1 MKKQLIGITIGSLQI
16 KYGDMRALE
25 IAKEIGADAIDFSLD
40 YYLNDYRQK
49 DNIYSKSEEE
59 IVAYYTKVGEYARSL
74 GLIISQTHG
83 KLAGLHF
90 DDPEFNDALMKNMHI
105 DILATA
111 ALGAPV
117 CVIHTI
123 SSIYHG
129 PDADPE
135 MMQRLNYEMFTGLL
149 PYAKEKGVKIATE
162 TFGDANNRQKN
173 FCCIDFFGSF
183 DNFMEGYRR
192 VKESEYGDMFTVCI
206 DTGHC
211 NKAMRFGEPN
221 PADFIRRFGSDISVL
236 HLHDNNTLTDQHKP
250 PLTGDIDWNDV
261 MDALDEV
268 GYDGIYNLEISLRC
282 FGEEM
287 LVETAEFG
295 IKIFRNF
302 LEQRAKK
309 KAAENA

>member
-1 MKKQLIGITIGSLQI
+1 MKKLIGISICSLQI

-25 IAKEIGADAIDFSLD
+25 IAKEIGADAVDFGLD
-40 YYLNDYRQK
+40 WYKNDYRCE

-59 IVAYYTKVGEYARSL
+59 IVAYYKKVGEYARSL
-74 GLIISQTHG
+74 GLIVSQTHG
-83 KLAGLHF
+83 KLAGLHY
-90 DDPEFNDALMKNMHI
+90 DDPEFNEALMKNMHI

-111 ALGAPV
+111 AIGAPV

-149 PYAKEKGVKIATE
+149 PYAKKMGVKIATE
-162 TFGDANNRQKN
+162 TFGDANNKQKQ
-173 FCCIDFFGSF
+173 FCCLDFFGGF
-183 DNFMEGYRR
+183 DNFVEGYRR

-211 NKAMRFGEPN
+211 NKAMRFGQPN

-250 PLTGDIDWNDV
+250 PLTGDINWDDV

-268 GYDGIYNLEISLRC
+268 GYRGIYNLEISLRC
-282 FGEEM
+282 FGEEL

-295 IKIFRNF
+295 IKVFRNY
-302 LEQRAKK
+302 LEQRDKRK
-309 KAAENA
+309 NA